1 VTREP
6 WAVTVTVTVTPRPM
20 GNNEEALRNEQLDRT
35 LTIL

>member
-1 VTREP
+1 VT
-6 WAVTVTVTVTPRPM
+6 VTVTVTVTPRPM